1 MLSIVRKAIIIE
13 LSSATAN
20 FCLDERGRKVQP
32 LVVFIFIAIFAAVA
46 VLGYISALKRRQ
58 AMAAVAAK
66 LGLQF
71 MPGKDRYMARRY
83 NFLDKLRRG
92 SNRYAFNILSGGYQ
106 GNEVLLFD
114 YHYKTGSGKN
124 SHDYYISFFI
134 LQLPVSFP
142 ELVIGPEGIFSKI
155 AQAVGYDDI
164 DFESHEFS
172 RKFCVRSRDKKF
184 AYDVCNARMIEYLLS
199 NTDLSIEIED
209 KALAISF
216 DSRLSPEQIEPNLNR
231 LITVRSLLPDYLFTG
246 R

>member
-1 MLSIVRKAIIIE
+1 MEPLLIIGFV
-13 LSSATAN
+13 A
-20 FCLDERGRKVQP
+20 
-32 LVVFIFIAIFAAVA
+32 IFIIVL
-46 VLGYISALKRRQ
+46 VLGYISSLKRRE

-71 MPGKDRYMARRY
+71 TPHKDRYMAKRY

-92 SNRYAFNILSGGYQ
+92 RDRYAYNVLSGRYQ
-106 GNEVLLFD
+106 EHEVLIFD

-124 SHDYYISFFI
+124 THHYHFSFFI
-134 LQLPVSFP
+134 LQLPVSLP
-142 ELVIGPEGIFSKI
+142 ELIIGPEGIFSKI

-209 KALAISF
+209 RALAISF
-216 DSRLSPEQIEPNLNR
+216 NSRLAPDKIEPNLNR
-231 LITVRSLLPDYLFTG
+231 LVNIRSLLPDYLFTG